1 MDDAPFI
8 RLDYF
13 DGLLYETRQVS
24 NSFETFLTAVTT
36 GPTTIQ
42 DVIKQLEVIA
52 EKAKSL
58 ASTAKDDFKN
68 AGLSAMD
75 TVKGVANLTKNVGK
89 LSKELQK
96 VKTIPPLI
104 TEAAKDLKA
113 LVPKF
118 KEIFQ
123 TCDQVGKQA
132 FSANVLKPKE
142 IFAKYHTGTKK
153 TQAELDTEKK
163 AAEKKMGKRP
173 APKAAPTS
181 SSAPSGNQPN
191 PNANTAGT
199 TNNPNGQPMNQQ
211 PNTNQPINNNP
222 NQNIINNNANPNMN
236 NQNMNNSNM
245 PNPNNNYSNQNM
257 QGAANFGGNLAQGN
271 HANNSKSGTNFAIGD
286 NSPLGFPSAFNSP
299 MKGASQAED
308 AFDEEDASNPIALG
322 KIQDSTNLRE
332 SSMKREKFIKNNI

>member
-191 PNANTAGT
+191 PAGNTAGT
-199 TNNPNGQPMNQQ
+199 NNNPNGQPVNNQQ
-211 PNTNQPINNNP
+211 NPNQPINNNP

-236 NQNMNNSNM
+236 NQNMNNSNQ
-245 PNPNNNYSNQNM
+245 PNNNYSQQNM
-257 QGAANFGGNLAQGN
+257 QGAANFGGNLTQNN
-271 HANNSKSGTNFAIGD
+271 HTNNSKNGTNFAIGD

-308 AFDEEDASNPIALG
+308 AFDEEDARNPIALG

-332 SSMKREKFIKNNI
+332 SSIKREKFIKNNI